1 MQLILTKSEPG
12 IKQRISVRKVGLLLI
27 VSLLFGLFITDLSVY
42 VRKTVYRAF
51 QQGVRLILNFQ
62 TREYAVINSD
72 SFRLKYTAEDQ
83 ELAPVVLNLAED
95 YLRQAEEIFGLEHR
109 TRRIPLVLFRDEASL
124 NKSFG
129 WSGEK
134 STAGVYWAG
143 TIRIVSP
150 RGWAG
155 APDTVPN
162 LAEAAEAFA
171 EEGPLAH
178 ELTHLL
184 VDEICGGNYPRW
196 LTEGLAQYVEQ
207 QITGFTLGEPGPS
220 AKAHPYAFA
229 ALDKRFDEQE
239 DQYLAYWQSFQA
251 VRQLLARYGQERMT
265 TLLLALGNG
274 QDFAAAF
281 TETYGLTFRDFAE
294 SLSSGAEEYSHGS
307 LTDSYGE

>member
-1 MQLILTKSEPG
+1 MQLILTNNEPG
-12 IKQRISVRKVGLLLI
+12 IKGRISVRKVGLLLI
-27 VSLLFGLFITDLSVY
+27 VSLLFGMFIADLSVY
-42 VRKTVYRAF
+42 LRKTVYKAF
-51 QQGVRLILNFQ
+51 QQGVRLILNYQ

-72 SFRLKYTAEDQ
+72 SFSLKYTAEEQ
-83 ELAPVVLNLAED
+83 ELAPVVLQLAED
-95 YLRQAEEIFGLEHR
+95 YLRQAGEIFGVEHR
-109 TRRIPLVLFRDEASL
+109 TRRIPLVLFKDEASL

-150 RGWAG
+150 RGWTG
-155 APDTVPN
+155 ATDTVRN
-162 LAEAAEAFA
+162 TNEAAKAFA
-171 EEGPLAH
+171 KEGPLAH

-184 VDEICGGNYPRW
+184 VDEISGGNYPRW

-207 QITGFTLGEPGPS
+207 QITGFTLGEPGPY

-229 ALDKRFDEQE
+229 VLDKRFDQQE
-239 DQYLAYWQSFQA
+239 DQYLAYWQSLQA
-251 VRQLLARYGQERMT
+251 VRQLLARYGQERMMA
-265 TLLLALGNG
+265 LLLALGNG